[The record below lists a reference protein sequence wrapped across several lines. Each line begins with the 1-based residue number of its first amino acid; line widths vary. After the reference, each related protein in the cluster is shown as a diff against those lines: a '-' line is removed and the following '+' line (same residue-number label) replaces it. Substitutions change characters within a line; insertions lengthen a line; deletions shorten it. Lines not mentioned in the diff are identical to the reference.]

1 MSSYIQKK
9 FSITHNHKK
18 FLENYKNLG
27 FSGQSGIVREALNL
41 YIKDYEAKERKTL
54 MAQKAQELVDD
65 YEIDSELTAFTCLD
79 GEDFHRL
86 LSDKICFYKAVAKK
100 SWHCLNTHIE

>member
-27 FSGQSGIVREALNL
+27 FSGQSNIVREALTL
-41 YIKDYEAKERKTL
+41 YMKDYEAKKQKTL
-54 MAQKAQELVDD
+54 MAQKAKELVAD
-65 YEIDSELTAFTCLD
+65 YEAGSELTAFSCLD
-79 GEDFHRL
+79 GEDFHETR
-86 LSDKICFYKAVAKK
+86 
-100 SWHCLNTHIE
+100 